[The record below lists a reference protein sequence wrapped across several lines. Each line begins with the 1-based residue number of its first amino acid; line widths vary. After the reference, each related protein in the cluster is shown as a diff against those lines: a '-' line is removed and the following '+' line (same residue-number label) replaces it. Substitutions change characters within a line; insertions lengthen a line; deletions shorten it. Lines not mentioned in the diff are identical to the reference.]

1 MDPPPAGFNGRR
13 TARRR
18 GGPCYAPAMTRGA
31 ERGPGG
37 RASRAMTPAERE
49 RFDTF
54 LKIAAESPFPGERAN
69 ALDAARRLAGRCAMS
84 LDQARRGQARPAA
97 PVPPPRPAPRSAAGL
112 AEARLRAERER
123 HERALREAVARGLD
137 RETRGR
143 GGAAR
148 PRPAFN
154 ARRRDS
160 QSFARVLLEE
170 TGLPLTEIVS
180 LTGLDIYKVVGLKL
194 KMRPFA

>member
-1 MDPPPAGFNGRR
+1 
-13 TARRR
+13 
-18 GGPCYAPAMTRGA
+18 MTRGA
-31 ERGPGG
+31 ERVSDG
-37 RASRAMTPAERE
+37 RAGRAMTPAERE

-69 ALDAARRLAGRCAMS
+69 ALDAARRLAGRHGMS
-84 LDQARRGQARPAA
+84 LDQARRG
-97 PVPPPRPAPRSAAGL
+97 PAPRPGPPARPTPRTAAGL

-137 RETRGR
+137 RETRAR

-148 PRPAFN
+148 PRPVFN

-170 TGLPLTEIVS
+170 TRLPLTEIVS

>member
-1 MDPPPAGFNGRR
+1 M
-13 TARRR
+13 
-18 GGPCYAPAMTRGA
+18 MHGA
-31 ERGPGG
+31 D
-37 RASRAMTPAERE
+37 RE

-69 ALDAARRLAGRCAMS
+69 ALDAARRLAGRYGMS
-84 LDQARRGQARPAA
+84 LDQARRGRAGPAA
-97 PVPPPRPAPRSAAGL
+97 AGPPGPPRPAPRNAAGL
-112 AEARLRAERER
+112 AEARLRAERESR
-123 HERALREAVARGLD
+123 ERALREAVARGLD

-170 TGLPLTEIVS
+170 TRLPLTEIVS

>member
-1 MDPPPAGFNGRR
+1 
-13 TARRR
+13 
-18 GGPCYAPAMTRGA
+18 MTRGA
-31 ERGPGG
+31 ERVPDG
-37 RASRAMTPAERE
+37 RASRAMTPVERE

-69 ALDAARRLAGRCAMS
+69 ALDAARRLAGRYGMS
-84 LDQARRGQARPAA
+84 LDQARRGRAGPAA
-97 PVPPPRPAPRSAAGL
+97 AGPPRPAPRNAAGL

-123 HERALREAVARGLD
+123 RERALREAVARGLD

-170 TGLPLTEIVS
+170 TRLPLTEIVS